1 MKTGLERIEF
11 QLQIR
16 LGVELVWL
24 CCDRAVILRM
34 SRYFTSTFSFLGVV
48 LYYVLKHA
56 RSKQSGVRPCPD
68 HINCMARPTP
78 LVLCTRALELSM
90 VRATQRRILYQTTC
104 NSGGNC
110 VSKHEP
116 TFAGKT
122 QLPILFRAQI
132 RFLTRF
138 SMLADGRFR
147 ATRAW
152 PAGDSE
158 LRVPLPPTDDNLTTS
173 IDAGTSEVV
182 SFMIK
187 WYT

>member
-1 MKTGLERIEF
+1 M
-11 QLQIR
+11 
-16 LGVELVWL
+16 VWL

-48 LYYVLKHA
+48 LYYILKHA

-90 VRATQRRILYQTTC
+90 VHATQRRSLCQTTC
-104 NSGGNC
+104 KSGGNC
-110 VSKHEP
+110 VSEHEH
-116 TFAGKT
+116 TLAGKT

-138 SMLADGRFR
+138 SLLADGRFR

-152 PAGDSE
+152 PAREIRSFAF
-158 LRVPLPPTDDNLTTS
+158 LSPQPTTTS
-173 IDAGTSEVV
+173 HLDRWMGRGLDLCHLQVV
-182 SFMIK
+182 HLTLIPAI
-187 WYT
+187 T